1 METAGLVALALA
13 LGIVVGAGVATVLV
27 LAART
32 GRRAVAA
39 QSVALPSGIDAVI
52 DVLESPAVLL
62 DPSGTLVAASDAAE
76 DAGLLDGGVHRDIR
90 EIAVEVRTEGEPIR
104 RELALRRGARGETVR
119 HLSITAS
126 LVGARYVLVL
136 AEDRS
141 ESVRLDEVRRDFVA
155 NISHELKTPIGAVS
169 LLAEAI
175 DFAADD
181 PDRVR
186 QFANR
191 LTEES
196 RRLADMTRDIIEL
209 SRVQGLAPLA
219 QSEPVRLDRVVQ
231 NAIEQNRVSAES
243 KGIEIAARVP
253 KGGLVVSGHDLTLV
267 AAVSNLVAN
276 AVQHSPERSRVGVG
290 IMPRETTVE
299 IAVTDQGPGIP
310 EEEQERIFERFF
322 RSDPA
327 RSRNTGGSGL
337 GLSIVKHAV
346 VNHGG
351 SVRVWSQPGQGST
364 FTIVLPLAEA
374 IEPSGAPTAPEG
386 VTA

>member
-104 RELALRRGARGETVR
+104 RELALRRGVRGETVR

-196 RRLADMTRDIIEL
+196 RR
-209 SRVQGLAPLA
+209 P
-219 QSEPVRLDRVVQ
+219 P
-231 NAIEQNRVSAES
+231 
-243 KGIEIAARVP
+243 
-253 KGGLVVSGHDLTLV
+253 
-267 AAVSNLVAN
+267 
-276 AVQHSPERSRVGVG
+276 
-290 IMPRETTVE
+290 
-299 IAVTDQGPGIP
+299 
-310 EEEQERIFERFF
+310 
-322 RSDPA
+322 
-327 RSRNTGGSGL
+327 TGGDD
-337 GLSIVKHAV
+337 
-346 VNHGG
+346 
-351 SVRVWSQPGQGST
+351 
-364 FTIVLPLAEA
+364 
-374 IEPSGAPTAPEG
+374 
-386 VTA
+386 